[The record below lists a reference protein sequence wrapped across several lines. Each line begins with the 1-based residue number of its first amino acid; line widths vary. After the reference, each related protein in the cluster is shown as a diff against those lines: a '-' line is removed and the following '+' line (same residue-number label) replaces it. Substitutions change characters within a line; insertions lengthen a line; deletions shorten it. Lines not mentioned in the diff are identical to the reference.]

1 MIYTKNLQPD
11 ITLSEFAEIYFSTL
25 LVTQIPVD
33 SLSAGAKRH
42 FASTPDW
49 ASRKDGGLQ
58 TTIGNKKIVVLAANA
73 NAKNH
78 WRVFNTDT
86 DELIVKSTA
95 QTAGDTPDAAK
106 QAALNA
112 AGI

>member
-1 MIYTKNLQPD
+1 MIYTKNLQSD
-11 ITLSEFAEIYFSTL
+11 ITIHELAEIWLAT
-25 LVTQIPVD
+25 INIANIDVD
-33 SLSAGAKRH
+33 NLSVNAKRH
-42 FASTPDW
+42 FAAAPDW

-73 NAKNH
+73 NGKNH